1 MDVAFRIL
9 GNIEIHHVGDIVNIN
24 TAGRYICC
32 NEDINLILTEFLHYP
47 ITLRLAQVPM
57 EAFRLIATGGKGN
70 DQFIHAFLGAAE
82 NDHLA
87 VICRIKDSAQ
97 TIHFIARFII
107 ILINGR
113 SRHNFL
119 VDGYHLW
126 CPHVLFTDAQDWTGH
141 RR

>member
-82 NDHLA
+82 M
-87 VICRIKDSAQ
+87 
-97 TIHFIARFII
+97 I
-107 ILINGR
+107 ILQSSVV
-113 SRHNFL
+113 SRIR
-119 VDGYHLW
+119 
-126 CPHVLFTDAQDWTGH
+126 H
-141 RR
+141 RPSTLSRVS